1 MRAVQLRIH
10 NVRSIH
16 DATIELRDLSLLAG
30 ANNSG
35 KSNVIDAIRLFYA
48 DLKWDDKRDECAV
61 PGLDSESWVEIEYQP
76 TDGEIEQLKDEY
88 RSAAG
93 TFRVR
98 NYLKADLGPDGK
110 ARSGYYAYVNGELS
124 DTLFY
129 GAKNVGSAKVG
140 KLVYIPAVSKVD
152 EHTKLSGPSA
162 LRELVATVMTKVV
175 SASPAYEMLQ
185 KAFTAFET
193 EIKTQKTDEG
203 QSLQSLETEITEQ
216 LAGWESS
223 FNLGIQSVQ
232 PDDILKSLIR
242 PTLIDD
248 THGGEVDQLR
258 FGAGFQRHLVYTLIR
273 LAAKYAAGKK
283 SVAAKKE
290 FSPELTWLLFEE
302 PEAFLHPVQEEVLF
316 DSLRELVTDDATQVL
331 LTTHSSRFVS
341 RSMND
346 LTRLVRLRRDDGVT
360 ETYQASQT
368 EIDALFDAALLAD
381 AEITP
386 ELLDGGKR
394 PAAEVMAALKVE
406 LWMQPQRAAAFF
418 AKHVVLV
425 EGPTELAL
433 YSYLLDRKKMKAPA
447 PGVMFLD
454 CMGKY
459 NIHRII
465 ALLGRFGV
473 DHSVLYDGDGGGSKD
488 IEVTQTL
495 TDAKNDFTRTI
506 VRLDQDIETELGI
519 KPLPK
524 NQSNRKPQYLLYHF
538 EADLLD
544 AEKVGRVIAKFNE
557 LCEDV
562 PVAPE

>member
-1 MRAVQLRIH
+1 MRAIQLQIH

-48 DLKWDDKRDECAV
+48 DLKWDDTRDRCAV

-76 TDGEIEQLKDEY
+76 TDGELEQLKDEY
-88 RSAAG
+88 RSTAS

-98 NYLKADLGPDGK
+98 NYLKAELGPDGK
-110 ARSGYYAYVNGELS
+110 ARSGYYAYVDGVLS

-175 SASPAYEMLQ
+175 SASPAYETLQ
-185 KAFTAFET
+185 KAFTAFEA
-193 EIKTQKTDEG
+193 EIKTQETDDG
-203 QSLQSLETEITEQ
+203 QSLQSLETEITAQ

-223 FNLGIQSVQ
+223 FILGIQSIQ
-232 PDDILKSLIR
+232 PDDILKSLIH
-242 PTLIDD
+242 PTLTDD

-258 FGAGFQRHLVYTLIR
+258 FGAGFQRHLVYTLIT
-273 LAAKYAAGKK
+273 LAAKYSG
-283 SVAAKKE
+283 AKKE

-316 DSLRELVTDDATQVL
+316 DSLRELVNDDATQVL

-346 LTRLVRLRRDDGVT
+346 LTRLVRLRRDSGIT
-360 ETYQASQT
+360 ETYQASQAD
-368 EIDALFDAALLAD
+368 IDALFDAALLAD

-386 ELLDGGKR
+386 ELLDDGKR

-425 EGPTELAL
+425 EGATELAL
-433 YSYLLDRKKMKAPA
+433 YSYLLDRKKMKTPA

-459 NIHRII
+459 NLHRIV

-488 IEVTQTL
+488 AEVTQTL
-495 TDAKNDFTRTI
+495 TDAKNDFTRKI
-506 VRLDQDIETELGI
+506 VRLDKDIETELGI

-524 NQSNRKPQYLLYHF
+524 TQSNRKPQYLLYHF
-538 EADLLD
+538 EAALLD
-544 AEKVGRVIAKFNE
+544 AEKVDGVIAKFNE
-557 LCEDV
+557 LCEAV
-562 PVAPE
+562 PPVTE